1 LPYSLLFR
9 AIEHE
14 VQPLCQQEN
23 IGILCY
29 STLLHGLLAGKFNS
43 PADIPDGRARTRHF
57 SRHRSGTRHGEDGC
71 ETEMFGAINRIRQI
85 AAEMGQPMALV
96 SVAWVLQQPGVA
108 SVIAGARQPEQI
120 REMATAVDLRLDP
133 AVVQK
138 LNAATEEVK
147 HILGSNPDMWSSE
160 SRFR

>member
-1 LPYSLLFR
+1 
-9 AIEHE
+9 
-14 VQPLCQQEN
+14 
-23 IGILCY
+23 
-29 STLLHGLLAGKFNS
+29 
-43 PADIPDGRARTRHF
+43 
-57 SRHRSGTRHGEDGC
+57 
-71 ETEMFGAINRIRQI
+71 
-85 AAEMGQPMALV
+85 MGQPMALV

-138 LNAATEEVK
+138 LNTATEEVK